1 MAKFSAF
8 MKRPIARIGLGL
20 LLLLI
25 LGGAAGGIYL
35 TQTVPEQPIAFPH
48 SVHVSLGAPCLY
60 CHPGATWGPTAGLP
74 STSKCWGCHQQFPAT
89 GPELTKLADYV
100 KNDQEIPWVPV
111 TMLGDF
117 VHFNHRPHVAAGIAC
132 ETCHGNV
139 ADPNIKPG
147 QLKAPY
153 VQNMGWCLTCHKAMR
168 PDQFAHLSDCSLCH
182 Y

>member
-20 LLLLI
+20 LLLII

-35 TQTVPEQPIAFPH
+35 TQVAPAQPINFPH
-48 SVHVSLGAPCLY
+48 QTHVGLGVPCLF
-60 CHPGATWGPTAGLP
+60 CHPAATWGPTAGLP
-74 STSKCWGCHQQFPAT
+74 SASKCWGCHQQFPAS

-100 KNDQEIPWVPV
+100 KNNQEIPLVPV
-111 TMLGDF
+111 TIMGDF
-117 VHFNHRPHVAAGIAC
+117 VHFNHRPHIAAGIAC
-132 ETCHGNV
+132 ETCHGDV
-139 ADPNIKPG
+139 GKM
-147 QLKAPY
+147 QVVKAPF
-153 VQNMGWCLTCHKAMR
+153 VQNMGWCLDCHKKMR